1 MEEDDKVNTPPQGA
15 PEGAKLDKNGVWRNK
30 NGHLLP
36 GQVLNPKGRGMGI
49 EQKVFKDKAASYSLE
64 VLDMLHT
71 NMTDVEE
78 KAADRI
84 KAGDIILDRA
94 YGKATT
100 IVGTD
105 TSDYTPRAIIVGI
118 GNIEELQAEDDEIT
132 NSGEQLIID
141 ED

>member
-1 MEEDDKVNTPPQGA
+1 MQEDNTPPEGA
-15 PEGAKLDKNGVWRNK
+15 PEGSKQDKNGVWRNK
-30 NGHLLP
+30 NGQLLP
-36 GQVLNPKGRGMGI
+36 GQVNNPKGRGLSTD
-49 EQKVFKDKAASYSLE
+49 QKTFKDKAQSYSMEVLE
-64 VLDMLHT
+64 VMYGIMT
-71 NMTDVEE
+71 NVKE

-105 TSDYTPRAIIVGI
+105 DGDYTPRAIIVGI
-118 GNIEELQAEDDEIT
+118 GNIAELEAEDDQIT

-141 ED
+141 EE